1 MVISLPISKINSRKS
16 TTYSELHLVPGD
28 PGIHLVH
35 LGDSI
40 VDPLQDA
47 LNPIVRLKERM
58 DISLN
63 EQRTLS
69 AQMSDLNK
77 QVETLSL
84 LLTASKAFNSS
95 NNLASIASAPAR

>member
-1 MVISLPISKINSRKS
+1 MSLPISIVNGRKS
-16 TTYSELHLVPGD
+16 TTHSKLHLVPGD
-28 PGIHLVH
+28 PRIHLVH

-40 VDPLQDA
+40 VDPLQNA
-47 LNPIVRLKERM
+47 LNPIVRLEERM
-58 DISLN
+58 DISLT

-69 AQMSDLNK
+69 AQTPDLNY
-77 QVETLSL
+77 QLDNLSL

>member
-1 MVISLPISKINSRKS
+1 MISLPISLINIRRS

-47 LNPIVRLKERM
+47 LNPIVRLEERM
-58 DISLN
+58 DISLT

-69 AQMSDLNK
+69 AQTPDLNY
-77 QVETLSL
+77 QLDNLSL

>member
-1 MVISLPISKINSRKS
+1 MVISLSISVNNLLEKS
-16 TTYSELHLVPGD
+16 TTYFELHLVPGD

-47 LNPIVRLKERM
+47 LNPIVRLEERM
-58 DISLN
+58 DISLT

-69 AQMSDLNK
+69 AQTPDLN
-77 QVETLSL
+77 
-84 LLTASKAFNSS
+84 
-95 NNLASIASAPAR
+95 